1 VNVMSRRTTTIF
13 WTAVA
18 VAVFL
23 LGGGVATVLRV
34 LDDGAAGD
42 YPVLSLTVI
51 GLASA
56 LLVAGRIAFVSAR
69 AQRRARRS

>member
-1 VNVMSRRTTTIF
+1 MIF

-23 LGGGVATVLRV
+23 LGGGVATLRRV
-34 LDDGAAGD
+34 LAGGTIED
-42 YPVLSLTVI
+42 SVVLSLAVA
-51 GLASA
+51 GLAVA
-56 LLVAGRIAFVSAR
+56 LLVAGRIVLASAR